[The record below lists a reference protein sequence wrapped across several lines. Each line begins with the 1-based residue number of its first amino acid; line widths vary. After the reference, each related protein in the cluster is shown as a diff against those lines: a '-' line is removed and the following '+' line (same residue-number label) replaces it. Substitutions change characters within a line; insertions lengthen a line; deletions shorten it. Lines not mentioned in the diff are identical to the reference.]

1 MLSDFI
7 IITHHRTENNLNNV
21 VNIQMKHK
29 DKKKMKITNL
39 TKKVVVLIDDLG
51 AYWVIR
57 PLESGR
63 DQPFF
68 GASGSFSIDIR
79 KLSSERL

>member
-51 AYWVIR
+51 AY
-57 PLESGR
+57 
-63 DQPFF
+63 
-68 GASGSFSIDIR
+68 
-79 KLSSERL
+79 